1 MDRFLCLA
9 LILIVH
15 ALQLRSGPLQD
26 RVGTSV
32 RGASNDLPT
41 NAISQNFPCVDQ
53 PKSLKELTAS
63 FRKGRLP
70 LPTEVSGSWVAIG
83 FVGSGTDYPSLNC
96 TGVRRG
102 TKFEFV
108 MVANQFS
115 IELDGIGMSYAQT
128 VKAKLDRAGSIEFP
142 VDFDG
147 DNLPV
152 YRCRVTQR
160 GTLACLVAVY
170 GQGVEFKKM
179 PVEKDQINNPGK
191 TQQ

>member
-1 MDRFLCLA
+1 M
-9 LILIVH
+9 
-15 ALQLRSGPLQD
+15 G
-26 RVGTSV
+26 
-32 RGASNDLPT
+32 N
-41 NAISQNFPCVDQ
+41 
-53 PKSLKELTAS
+53 
-63 FRKGRLP
+63 
-70 LPTEVSGSWVAIG
+70 
-83 FVGSGTDYPSLNC
+83 GTDYPSLNC
-96 TGVRRG
+96 NGVRRG
-102 TKFEFV
+102 GKFEFV

-115 IELDGIGMSYAQT
+115 IELDAIGMSYAQT
-128 VKAKLDRAGSIEFP
+128 VKAKPDRAGSVEFP

-179 PVEKDQINNPGK
+179 PVEKDQIYNPGK